1 MIENSFQRT
10 IYTRDVK
17 RMDPINLRW
26 QANRKQLD
34 EPISETYNNFKPI
47 ATVIGNDEDEVLRAL
62 VNREQVDQLKPRP

>member
-1 MIENSFQRT
+1 
-10 IYTRDVK
+10 
-17 RMDPINLRW
+17 MDPINLRW